1 MNLLSS
7 FGEFLNEISFIS
19 LIFSWYYWMFDVFL
33 MWIPTYLV
41 QLCPI
46 LLEIPTNL
54 KIGHPLWTFP
64 CTIILVHEQIPDS
77 FLVRSQWIRFQI
89 ESALRM
95 PAHKIDNLMVCL
107 LLGSTF
113 NSPCL
118 DWVIENWFCSS
129 VVYFW
134 QIFWGAIN
142 NFGQK

>member
-1 MNLLSS
+1 MKWESLNFITS
-7 FGEFLNEISFIS
+7 FGEFHFFLHEFS
-19 LIFSWYYWMFDVFL
+19 LFSLFFFHDIIGRPIFPY
-33 MWIPTYLV
+33 IPTYLV

-46 LLEIPTNL
+46 LLEIPTYL

-113 NSPCL
+113 NSPCI
-118 DWVIENWFCSS
+118 DWVIENYFCSS
-129 VVYFW
+129 VV
-134 QIFWGAIN
+134 
-142 NFGQK
+142 